1 MEGILRKTVRF
12 FGTLD
17 KWVILVFSSI
27 LIIFLGYLDYL
38 SGFEFS
44 FSLFYLLPVSITAWF
59 VNRDSGFIIS
69 VFSALA
75 WAISNRLAG
84 EIYSH
89 PGIGYWNTFVRL
101 SIFVIVSQLLTD
113 LKQAIQKERNSSRT
127 DFLTGVTNS
136 RSFFELAS
144 IELLR
149 SKRYN
154 RPLTV
159 AYIDLDNFKQIND
172 RFGHATGDSLLRVVA
187 ETMLS
192 NLRRT
197 DIVTRMGGDEFVV
210 LFSETNEESAKVA
223 ITKLRDS
230 LLETMEQ
237 NKWNVTFSIGA
248 ITFNS
253 FTGTADELLRQVDE
267 LMYMVK
273 AHGKNNIRFA
283 SAG

>member
-210 LFSETNEESAKVA
+210 LFPETNEESAKVA

-248 ITFNS
+248 ITFYS

-267 LMYMVK
+267 LMYMV
-273 AHGKNNIRFA
+273 
-283 SAG
+283 